1 MMYLIDSA
9 KLKYILDTERCL
21 KMNRVSKMCG
31 MHADYIS
38 NAIEIGRI
46 SEKVVKTL
54 DDKFEINPVR
64 YVIGWK
70 GGNNG

>member
-1 MMYLIDSA
+1 MYDINVK
-9 KLKYILDTERCL
+9 KLKSILITERCL

-70 GGNNG
+70 GGKNG